1 MPVSKPL
8 PMGTTHNQPTSK
20 IPVPA
25 RNIKTLPAT
34 ASSQEGGKT
43 KVPAKE
49 GVPLTEL
56 EKLDSLRS
64 KLEQSVDAFVRAR
77 KELEEI
83 LPVEGSSE
91 QGRPLTASSVDL
103 RTELRRHRELTSRAA
118 SSFKGP
124 VNHTQDPVKMGSS
137 YQFLKSIMG

>member
-8 PMGTTHNQPTSK
+8 PMGTTHNPTSK

-25 RNIKTLPAT
+25 RNIKTLPVT

-43 KVPAKE
+43 KVSAKE
-49 GVPLTEL
+49 GVPQTEL

-64 KLEQSVDAFVRAR
+64 KLEQSVDAFVRTR

-91 QGRPLTASSVDL
+91 QGRPLSGSSVDL

-118 SSFKGP
+118 SSLKGP

>member
-8 PMGTTHNQPTSK
+8 PTGTTQNQPTSK
-20 IPVPA
+20 IPVPT

-34 ASSQEGGKT
+34 TSSQAGGKT
-43 KVPAKE
+43 KVSEKE
-49 GVPLTEL
+49 GVPQTEL

-64 KLEQSVDAFVRAR
+64 KLDQSVDAFVRAR

-91 QGRPLTASSVDL
+91 QGRPLTGSSVDL

-118 SSFKGP
+118 SSLKGP
-124 VNHTQDPVKMGSS
+124 NNHTQDPVKKGSS
-137 YQFLKSIMG
+137 YQFLKSIMS